1 MSAAPVNWVDVPVRQ
16 VTIGPLEGVWRDL
29 GTAAGTRQV
38 GLRRMQVAPGKRST
52 PAHTHSGE
60 EEIFF
65 VLAGSGL
72 SWQAGATYEI
82 AAGDCLVHL
91 CEGPAHTL
99 VAGPDGLDVL
109 AFGERTAS
117 EACYLPRA
125 NVSWLGSSWVRSG
138 ETDHPFLQEAAAG
151 ELDMPAAPSERPA
164 SIVNIADVPAQ
175 VIERGEVASTRRSVS
190 DAAGAV
196 RTALR
201 EFALPPGKLGVPP
214 HCHSGAEEL
223 FVVLEGGGLYLEGQ
237 PGAPGWQPEERPV
250 RAGDVVACLAGNG
263 EAHAFRAGASGLT
276 YLAYGDRDR
285 HDTIWYPRS
294 RKIAFPGL
302 KVIGRLE
309 PLGYWDGEDGDAAVS
324 PRAGSAK

>member
-1 MSAAPVNWVDVPVRQ
+1 MSATPVNWDDVPVRQ
-16 VTIGPLEGVWRDL
+16 VTMGPMEGAWRDL
-29 GTAAGTRQV
+29 GTAAGTRLL

-72 SWQAGATYEI
+72 SWQAGVTYDVR
-82 AAGDCLVHL
+82 AGDCLVHL

-109 AFGERTAS
+109 AFGERTES

-125 NVSWLGSSWVRSG
+125 GVSWLGSSWVRSG
-138 ETDHPFLQEAAAG
+138 ETEHPFLREAAVG
-151 ELDMPAAPSERPA
+151 ELDMPAAPSERPSA
-164 SIVNIADVPAQ
+164 IVNIADVPAQ
-175 VIERGEVASTRRSVS
+175 TIERGEFASTRRTLSA
-190 DAAGAV
+190 AAGAL

-201 EFALPPGKLGVPP
+201 EFVLQPGRLSVPP

-223 FVVLEGGGLYLEGQ
+223 FVVIDGDGEYLEGA
-237 PGAPGWQPEERPV
+237 PGATGWQPEERPV
-250 RAGDVVACLAGNG
+250 RAGDVVAVLAGTG
-263 EAHAFRAGASGLT
+263 EAHAFHAGPSGLT
-276 YLAYGDRDR
+276 YLAYGNRDR
-285 HDTIWYPRS
+285 HDAIWYPRS

-309 PLGYWDGEDGDAAVS
+309 PLGYWDGEEEDGAVS
-324 PRAGSAK
+324 PGVD

>member
-1 MSAAPVNWVDVPVRQ
+1 MGAAPVNWDDVPVRQ
-16 VTIGPLEGVWRDL
+16 VAMGPLEGVWRDL
-29 GTAAGTRQV
+29 GTAAGTQQV
-38 GLRRMQVAPGKRST
+38 GLKRMQVAPGKRST

-72 SWQAGATYEI
+72 SWQAGATYDI
-82 AAGDCLVHL
+82 VAGDCLVHL

-109 AFGERTAS
+109 VFGERTES

-125 NVSWLGSSWVRSG
+125 GVSWLGSSWVRSG
-138 ETDHPFLQEAAAG
+138 ETDHPFVQEAAAG
-151 ELDMPAAPSERPA
+151 ELKMPAAPSERPA
-164 SIVNIADVPAQ
+164 SIVNIADVPQQ

-190 DAAGAV
+190 EAAGAV

-201 EFALPPGKLGVPP
+201 EFVLPPGKMGVPP

-223 FVVLEGGGLYLEGQ
+223 FVVLEGAGAYLEGE
-237 PGAPGWQPEERPV
+237 PGATGWEPEERPV
-250 RAGDVVACLAGNG
+250 RSGDVVAVLAGTG
-263 EAHAFRAGASGLT
+263 EAHAFRAGLAGLT
-276 YLAYGDRDR
+276 YLAYGNRDR

-302 KVIGRLE
+302 KVISRVE
-309 PLGYWDGEDGDAAVS
+309 PLGYWDGEETGDAA
-324 PRAGSAK
+324 ASATEAEH